1 MEEALE
7 LMHKLVIL
15 SLAMN
20 VVLMFA
26 FAYLLATR
34 NNGGGQN
41 LKLEA
46 DVKKL
51 SNDLKLLDRKLNDMR
66 PPKVVDT
73 LPEIAPFGMS
83 GGGVSNA
90 NTAAAAPAPSS
101 SEAGVAID
109 SAEWSK
115 FVEEFNLL
123 AGSMDVPKKLQA
135 CEKFVKDHKARL
147 LVYSGMMNFMGTN
160 DVDESNYWAWKISES
175 NNIYAVVPNPAHP
188 CDNDTYE
195 RGGLNT
201 IFEMEYKGG
210 TYTKYVVEIPAIF
223 TANEA
228 DVWKLENIGRLD
240 VKR

>member
-1 MEEALE
+1 MEEQASG
-7 LMHKLVIL
+7 LMNNLVIL

-34 NNGGGQN
+34 NSGGSQN

-46 DVKKL
+46 DIKKL
-51 SNDLKLLDRKLNDMR
+51 SNDLKLLDRKVNDMR

-73 LPEIAPFGMS
+73 LPEIAPFGM
-83 GGGVSNA
+83 GGGASTA
-90 NTAAAAPAPSS
+90 NSAAATPAPSTS
-101 SEAGVAID
+101 DSGVSID

-115 FVEEFNLL
+115 FVEDFNLL

-135 CEKFVKDHKARL
+135 CEKFVKEHKVQL
-147 LVYSGMMNFMGTN
+147 LVYSGMMNFMRTN
-160 DVDESNYWAWKISES
+160 DVDESNYWAWKMTES

-201 IFEMEYKGG
+201 TFEMEYKGG

-223 TANEA
+223 SANEA